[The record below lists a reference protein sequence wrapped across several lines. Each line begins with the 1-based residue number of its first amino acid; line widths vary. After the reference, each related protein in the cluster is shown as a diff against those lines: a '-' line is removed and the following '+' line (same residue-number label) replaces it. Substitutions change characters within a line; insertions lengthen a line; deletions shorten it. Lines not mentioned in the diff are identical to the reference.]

1 MDRNDEIFKGKSLND
16 IFKDIYNKSSEKD
29 RQIKMLI
36 GELRP
41 LITNIGDATVIVPL
55 IKEYMEVAI
64 RNDDAIV
71 KMAAIVQ
78 RLIGSTNRNA
88 GTEGGSLL
96 SEEEKKQ
103 LLSELDEIE
112 ADVQDS
118 GAEDIVQQ
126 QIDNVKKKLKPPTKE
141 EDEEE

>member
-1 MDRNDEIFKGKSLND
+1 MDSNDEIFKGKSLND
-16 IFKDIYNKSSEKD
+16 IFQDIYNKSSEKD

-88 GTEGGSLL
+88 GL
-96 SEEEKKQ
+96 
-103 LLSELDEIE
+103 
-112 ADVQDS
+112 
-118 GAEDIVQQ
+118 
-126 QIDNVKKKLKPPTKE
+126 
-141 EDEEE
+141 

>member
-16 IFKDIYNKSSEKD
+16 IFQDIYNKSSEKD

-71 KMAAIVQ
+71 KMAEEHWDRPESVFQHIP
-78 RLIGSTNRNA
+78 
-88 GTEGGSLL
+88 ELL
-96 SEEEKKQ
+96 RESINKGE
-103 LLSELDEIE
+103 
-112 ADVQDS
+112 
-118 GAEDIVQQ
+118 
-126 QIDNVKKKLKPPTKE
+126 
-141 EDEEE
+141 

>member
-16 IFKDIYNKSSEKD
+16 IFADIYNKSTEKD

-41 LITNIGDATVIVPL
+41 LIQNIGDATVIVPL

-78 RLIGSTNRNA
+78 RLIGSTSRSA
-88 GTEGGSLL
+88 EGGGSTLL
-96 SEEEKKQ
+96 TEEEKKQ
-103 LLSELDEIE
+103 LLSELDDIE
-112 ADVQDS
+112 STAQDV
-118 GAEDIVQQ
+118 EDDNIQSK
-126 QIDNVKKKLKPPTKE
+126 IDDVKKKLKPKKGK
-141 EDEEE
+141 DE